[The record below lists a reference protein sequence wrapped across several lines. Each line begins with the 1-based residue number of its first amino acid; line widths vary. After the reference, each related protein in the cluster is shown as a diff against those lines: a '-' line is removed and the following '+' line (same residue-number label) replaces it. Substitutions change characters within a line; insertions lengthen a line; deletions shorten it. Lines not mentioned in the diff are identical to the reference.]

1 MLLLLADTAVSTLV
15 LSIRY
20 SQYIISQSEIF
31 TKLVFECLV
40 YFTGVHEVR
49 DIVVGLGV
57 EVCLLQLAELL
68 LDREVGLGFSHL

>member
-1 MLLLLADTAVSTLV
+1 MLLLLADTAVSALV
-15 LSIRY
+15 FSIHY
-20 SQYIISQSEIF
+20 SQYIISQSKIF
-31 TKLVFECLV
+31 TKLVFECLM

-49 DIVVGLGV
+49 DIVVCLSV